1 MLYFFILAC
10 SERDP
15 VAPEQWCHSS
25 AGTVNIEAVYVKS
38 TGGNGTPTVEY
49 TVESEEEEVAGCVER
64 KEEQRAACEERV
76 AAEVEEERKNAP
88 SFGPG
93 KYAYLLNRPPDPKSI
108 CSPARCF
115 DVKATRY
122 TAPIKSFKT
131 AADPGACW

>member
-38 TGGNGTPTVEY
+38 TGGNGTPTVKY

-64 KEEQRAACEERV
+64 QEEQRAACEERV
-76 AAEVEEERKNAP
+76 AAEQEEQRKKAP
-88 SFGPG
+88 SSGRG
-93 KYAYLLNRPPDPKSI
+93 KYSDLFDTRNPEWE
-108 CSPARCF
+108 CSPARCSE
-115 DVKATRY
+115 VKATRY

-131 AADPGACW
+131 AADPGACR